1 MSSTVEK
8 KERKSEKKNLFDFL
22 CTVIE
27 MPLLQHKWI
36 CSEAAAAAERHFLFS
51 SSPSSGAASRS
62 CSSVSSHKKRKMV
75 YRKILVNL
83 NNK

>member
-1 MSSTVEK
+1 MSSTGEK
-8 KERKSEKKNLFDFL
+8 KKENLKKNICLS
-22 CTVIE
+22 TVIE
-27 MPLLQHKWI
+27 MPLLQHEWI

-51 SSPSSGAASRS
+51 SSPSSGAVSRS
-62 CSSVSSHKKRKMV
+62 CSLVSSHKKRKTI